1 MLDLCCKA
9 DLGNLRQVALDGT
22 KVKANASKYKVM
34 SYGGMKKTVL
44 ELEAEDRQ
52 HLAETEATKAAEDAH
67 YGKGNR
73 GDEPAQGWDLE
84 KGGLEK
90 IHAVMAEIEAE
101 EQAEDAV
108 KQGKSS

>member
-9 DLGNLRQVALDGT
+9 DLGNLGQVALDGT

-52 HLAETEATKAAEDAH
+52 HWQRPKRLRRLKMRIMAKAIVATNLPKD
-67 YGKGNR
+67 GIWRKVVWKR
-73 GDEPAQGWDLE
+73 SML
-84 KGGLEK
+84 
-90 IHAVMAEIEAE
+90 
-101 EQAEDAV
+101 
-108 KQGKSS
+108 